1 MSCKAPK
8 SQKGKNACL
17 SSSIVIHID
26 VGSPN
31 LRGRGCPRVG
41 SVIWEFC
48 SGKAG
53 KVKTF
58 ADCSKKL
65 LGGFIG
71 GKTRNP
77 S

>member
-1 MSCKAPK
+1 MHS
-8 SQKGKNACL
+8 
-17 SSSIVIHID
+17 D
-26 VGSPN
+26 TGSPK
-31 LRGRGCPRVG
+31 LTSRGAPGVG

-71 GKTRNP
+71 GKTQNP